1 MPFILQMVVP
11 NKVGIYGSQ
20 YMFIKLGNRSKKKL
34 QKISISRSRLKALDQ
49 PSEYCDNGVQTL
61 STSACIAQFTE
72 KHLECTTKIHG
83 MFSANMTCNETS
95 QLMRFANISI
105 EFEEA
110 DANAVYEKT
119 GCLASCEKDEYN
131 PMVADKMTEVRK
143 EVEGYTGIPWD
154 TQLDFRMMAGSYLEM
169 EQYLVYDSD
178 SFIADVGGFMGLL
191 LGFSVLSIYN
201 EIVDILMD
209 KCKLVG
215 IFGKTQTR
223 AMTKEHRESLAS
235 SASIRGWLLKQTS
248 GLN

>member
-1 MPFILQMVVP
+1 
-11 NKVGIYGSQ
+11 
-20 YMFIKLGNRSKKKL
+20 
-34 QKISISRSRLKALDQ
+34 
-49 PSEYCDNGVQTL
+49 
-61 STSACIAQFTE
+61 
-72 KHLECTTKIHG
+72 
-83 MFSANMTCNETS
+83 
-95 QLMRFANISI
+95 MRFANISK

-131 PMVADKMTEVRK
+131 PIVADKMTEVMK
-143 EVEGYTGIPWD
+143 EPYD
-154 TQLDFRMMAGSYLEM
+154 THLDFRMMVGSYQEM
-169 EQYLVYDSD
+169 EQYLLYDSD

-201 EIVDILMD
+201 EIVDILLD

-223 AMTKEHRESLAS
+223 EMTKENRESLAS

-248 GLN
+248 SLN

>member
-20 YMFIKLGNRSKKKL
+20 YIFIKLGNISKKKL
-34 QKISISRSRLKALDQ
+34 QKISISRSHLKALDQ

-72 KHLECTTKIHG
+72 KHLECSTKIHG

-131 PMVADKMTEVRK
+131 PIVADKMTEVMK
-143 EVEGYTGIPWD
+143 EPYD
-154 TQLDFRMMAGSYLEM
+154 TRLDFRMMAGSYQEM
-169 EQYLVYDSD
+169 EQYLLYDSD

-201 EIVDILMD
+201 EIVDTLLD

-223 AMTKEHRESLAS
+223 EMTKENRESLAS

-248 GLN
+248 SLN